1 MHADPR
7 QTAIWKRMSLSEK
20 YELLSATIRQ
30 ARNFKRMGLRMKF
43 PKDTPAEIETKLAR
57 VWLHARS

>member
-20 YELLSATIRQ
+20 YELLSATVRQ

-43 PKDTPAEIETKLAR
+43 PQDTPEETETKLASI
-57 VWLHARS
+57 WLHARS